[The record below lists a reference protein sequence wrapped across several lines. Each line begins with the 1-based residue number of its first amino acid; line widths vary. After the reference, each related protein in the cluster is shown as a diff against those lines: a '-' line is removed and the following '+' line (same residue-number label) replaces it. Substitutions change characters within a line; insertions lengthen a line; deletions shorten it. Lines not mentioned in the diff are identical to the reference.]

1 MTATPH
7 KHGPHC
13 TCLNRRRLF
22 GAAAMGL
29 AGLALSGVARAGGK
43 AQALVLNC
51 MDFRL
56 VDEGVQYFN
65 ARGLRNNYDQV
76 ILAGA
81 SIGALGKLGPEWAS
95 TFWKHVDT
103 AKSLHHIEKIIV
115 VDHRD
120 CGAYKIVFGADSIA
134 DKEIETALHRSQ
146 MILLREEVKRRH
158 GDLGFE
164 GALMSL
170 NGAVE
175 NLFPGEGARV
185 DYRPKP
191 KAKPKPVETAA
202 THQPSQPSLTADA
215 SPAAHP
221 APPVEAPAAPAA
233 KPAPTYPTPS
243 AGNVPIESAAPPPA
257 PPPAP
262 PQAAVAAPAH
272 AAGPA
277 HPVAPPAPHSAP
289 AAIGSPALGG
299 HGH

>member
-1 MTATPH
+1 MTASSRY
-7 KHGPHC
+7 HGPNC
-13 TCLNRRRLF
+13 ACFSRRKIF
-22 GAAAMGL
+22 GALALGL
-29 AGLALSGVARAGGK
+29 AGLALPRLAAAGGK

-81 SIGALGKLGPEWAS
+81 SIGALGKLGPEWAA

-120 CGAYKIVFGADSIA
+120 CGAYKIVFGADSVA
-134 DKEIETALHRSQ
+134 DKDIETALHRSQ
-146 MILLREEVKRRH
+146 MILLREELRQKH
-158 GDLGFE
+158 PDLAFE
-164 GALMSL
+164 GALMGL

-191 KAKPKPVETAA
+191 KPKPKPVETAA
-202 THQPSQPSLTADA
+202 TGQPTQPALTAEA
-215 SPAAHP
+215 APPPQTPPAASAQAP
-221 APPVEAPAAPAA
+221 APSAPVSSHA
-233 KPAPTYPTPS
+233 
-243 AGNVPIESAAPPPA
+243 NVPLESAAPPP
-257 PPPAP
+257 PA
-262 PQAAVAAPAH
+262 
-272 AAGPA
+272 
-277 HPVAPPAPHSAP
+277 APPAPAAAPAPAAHAP
-289 AAIGSPALGG
+289 AAIGSPAVGG

>member
-1 MTATPH
+1 MALP
-7 KHGPHC
+7 
-13 TCLNRRRLF
+13 N
-22 GAAAMGL
+22 AAQ
-29 AGLALSGVARAGGK
+29 AGGK

-81 SIGALGKLGPEWAS
+81 SIGALGKLGPEWAA

-134 DKEIETALHRSQ
+134 DKDIETALHRSQ
-146 MILLREEVKRRH
+146 MILLREEVKQRH
-158 GDLGFE
+158 PDLGFE
-164 GALMSL
+164 GALMGL
-170 NGAVE
+170 NGWVE

-191 KAKPKPVETAA
+191 KPKPKPVETAA
-202 THQPSQPSLTADA
+202 TGEPSQPALTAE
-215 SPAAHP
+215 AAP
-221 APPVEAPAAPAA
+221 PVKAAPPVESHAAPALDA
-233 KPAPTYPTPS
+233 HAAPKPAPAPAHTPAAYGPS
-243 AGNVPIESAAPPPA
+243 PGNVPIESAAPPPPA
-257 PPPAP
+257 PVSPPA
-262 PQAAVAAPAH
+262 
-272 AAGPA
+272 
-277 HPVAPPAPHSAP
+277 APHSAP
-289 AAIGSPALGG
+289 AAIGSPAPGG

>member
-1 MTATPH
+1 MTAQTH
-7 KHGPHC
+7 IHGPQC
-13 TCLNRRRLF
+13 KCFSRRRLF
-22 GAAAMGL
+22 GAAAIGL
-29 AGLALSGVARAGGK
+29 VGLALPGIAQAGGK

-81 SIGALGKLGPEWAS
+81 SIGALGKLGPEWAA

-103 AKSLHHIEKIIV
+103 AKSLHHIEKVIV

-134 DKEIETALHRSQ
+134 DKDVETALHRSQ

-158 GDLGFE
+158 PDLGFE
-164 GALMSL
+164 GALMGL
-170 NGAVE
+170 NGWVE
-175 NLFPGEGARV
+175 NMFPGEGTRV

-191 KAKPKPVETAA
+191 KPKPRPVETASQG
-202 THQPSQPSLTADA
+202 QPAVTA
-215 SPAAHP
+215 
-221 APPVEAPAAPAA
+221 EAAPAHA
-233 KPAPTYPTPS
+233 APAHAAPVTDAHASQAAPVHS
-243 AGNVPIESAAPPPA
+243 APANNVPIESAAPPPA
-257 PPPAP
+257 ASPAP
-262 PQAAVAAPAH
+262 AAAPA
-272 AAGPA
+272 
-277 HPVAPPAPHSAP
+277 APHHAP
-289 AAIGSPALGG
+289 AAIGSPASGG

>member
-1 MTATPH
+1 MTDTPH
-7 KHGPHC
+7 LHGPHC
-13 TCLNRRRLF
+13 TCLSRRRLF

-29 AGLALSGVARAGGK
+29 VGLALPSIAQAGGK

-81 SIGALGKLGPEWAS
+81 SIGALGKLGPEWAA

-103 AKSLHHIEKIIV
+103 AKSLHHIEKVIV

-134 DKEIETALHRSQ
+134 DKDIETALHRSQ

-158 GDLGFE
+158 PDLGFE
-164 GALMSL
+164 GALMGL
-170 NGAVE
+170 NGWVE
-175 NLFPGEGARV
+175 NMFPGEGTRV

-191 KAKPKPVETAA
+191 KPKPKAVETAS
-202 THQPSQPSLTADA
+202 HGQ
-215 SPAAHP
+215 PAA
-221 APPVEAPAAPAA
+221 AAEAAPAHST
-233 KPAPTYPTPS
+233 PAHS
-243 AGNVPIESAAPPPA
+243 APVTDAHAAHAAPAHSAPAHNVPIESAAPPPA
-257 PPPAP
+257 ASPAP
-262 PQAAVAAPAH
+262 AAAPA
-272 AAGPA
+272 
-277 HPVAPPAPHSAP
+277 APHHAP
-289 AAIGSPALGG
+289 AAIGSPASGG

>member
-1 MTATPH
+1 VARKVFEDDRMTPPAH
-7 KHGPHC
+7 IHGPNC
-13 TCLNRRRLF
+13 TCASRRRLL
-22 GAAAMGL
+22 GAGALGL
-29 AGLALSGVARAGGK
+29 LGLALPFGARAGGK

-81 SIGALGKLGPEWAS
+81 SVGALGKIGPEWAA
-95 TFWKHVDT
+95 TFWKHVET
-103 AKSLHHIEKIIV
+103 AKALHHIEKLIV

-134 DKEIETALHRSQ
+134 DKDIETALHRSQ
-146 MILLREEVKRRH
+146 MILLREELKQRH
-158 GDLGFE
+158 PELGFE

-191 KAKPKPVETAA
+191 KPKPKPVETA
-202 THQPSQPSLTADA
+202 
-215 SPAAHP
+215 SPAQGHAPASVTAEAAPHGGHGGHDATAVAKPAHAP
-221 APPVEAPAAPAA
+221 APP
-233 KPAPTYPTPS
+233 S
-243 AGNVPIESAAPPPA
+243 ANVPIESAAPPAPAA
-257 PPPAP
+257 PPPA
-262 PQAAVAAPAH
+262 AAPAPH
-272 AAGPA
+272 APNVGIG
-277 HPVAPPAPHSAP
+277 AP
-289 AAIGSPALGG
+289 AGGG

>member
-1 MTATPH
+1 MTARAH
-7 KHGPHC
+7 LHGPHC
-13 TCLNRRRLF
+13 TCLSRRRLL
-22 GAAAMGL
+22 GAAALGL
-29 AGLALSGVARAGGK
+29 AGLALPKIAQAGGK

-81 SIGALGKLGPEWAS
+81 SIGALGKLGPEWAA

-103 AKSLHHIEKIIV
+103 AKSLHHIEKVIV
-115 VDHRD
+115 IDHRD

-158 GDLGFE
+158 PDLGFE
-164 GALMSL
+164 GGLMSL
-170 NGAVE
+170 SGAVE
-175 NLFPGEGARV
+175 NMFPGEGARV

-191 KAKPKPVETAA
+191 KPKPKPVETAA
-202 THQPSQPSLTADA
+202 TGQPAQPALTAEA
-215 SPAAHP
+215 APPAQAAPVTDTHAAP
-221 APPVEAPAAPAA
+221 APAHSASHAPAAPSA
-233 KPAPTYPTPS
+233 PAH
-243 AGNVPIESAAPPPA
+243 NVPIESAAPPPA
-257 PPPAP
+257 PAATQVPASPPPA
-262 PQAAVAAPAH
+262 AH
-272 AAGPA
+272 
-277 HPVAPPAPHSAP
+277 HAP
-289 AAIGSPALGG
+289 AAIGSPASGG